1 MALNETGRNLMLD
14 ALGTAASHAS
24 LHTSSP
30 GTNGSNELTGTG
42 YTRQTIPWASASAGT
57 ATTDD
62 AIVFTVPGDRTISHI
77 GYWSAGTAGTFY
89 GFREL
94 DTPQTFATSG
104 TYTIAAGNLS
114 ESLS

>member
-1 MALNETGRNLMLD
+1 MALNDTAFDLMLD
-14 ALGTAASHAS
+14 GLTVAATHAS
-24 LHTSSP
+24 LHTSNP
-30 GTNGSNELTGTG
+30 GSDGSNELTGTG
-42 YTRQTIPWASASAGT
+42 YARQSIPWAAAASGT

-62 AIVFTVPGDRTISHI
+62 AVVFTVPADRTISHI
-77 GYWSAGTAGTFY
+77 GYWSASEAGVFY

-94 DTPQTFATSG
+94 DTPQTFATAG